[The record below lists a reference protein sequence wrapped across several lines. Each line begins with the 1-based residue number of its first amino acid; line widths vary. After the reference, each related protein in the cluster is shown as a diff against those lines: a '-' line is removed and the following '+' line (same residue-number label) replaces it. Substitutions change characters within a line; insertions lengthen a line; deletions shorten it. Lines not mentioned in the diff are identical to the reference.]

1 MIERFVI
8 NVLCKGIIS
17 YLWVY
22 AGARLDILWKGNITF
37 LWVRENNFV
46 LMIARDFVL
55 VDHET
60 CCVGKI
66 ISLSMHIKMSKSK
79 VVRVLCVNLKERWS

>member
-1 MIERFVI
+1 LDKLRRNKNIKHKHDKKIYMIERFVI

-22 AGARLDILWKGNITF
+22 AGARLDILWKGNIAF

-46 LMIARDFVL
+46 SMIARDF
-55 VDHET
+55 DF
-60 CCVGKI
+60 
-66 ISLSMHIKMSKSK
+66 S
-79 VVRVLCVNLKERWS
+79 